1 MHTYVYIYTHI
12 YAHIYYIY
20 KPKSK
25 HIYGCLFSFP
35 LMLYMYSIYIYI
47 HIRKHTHIF
56 THIYGSALF
65 LPFQS
70 NTLTANVTLPS
81 PFLPHRPSSLEA
93 FESATHMFIPDNG
106 FLSAY
111 LSLAKSESGS
121 RTAEMHACTWL
132 TA

>member
-35 LMLYMYSIYIYI
+35 LKNELLYMYSIYIYI

-56 THIYGSALF
+56 KHIYGSALF

-93 FESATHMFIPDNG
+93 FESATHMLFKPTMA
-106 FLSAY
+106 F
-111 LSLAKSESGS
+111 
-121 RTAEMHACTWL
+121 
-132 TA
+132 